1 MLPPRGIDLLLDER
15 DSKDPLCAQEI
26 VLTALKT
33 EQSLVVAAMQSKW
46 QLVLNLQSGSR
57 ATPCPVQGSEFALM
71 ASAIVH
77 ALANL

>member
-1 MLPPRGIDLLLDER
+1 
-15 DSKDPLCAQEI
+15 
-26 VLTALKT
+26 VLSAGARALAVVI
-33 EQSLVVAAMQSKW
+33 EQAEQFGQRTMQSKR